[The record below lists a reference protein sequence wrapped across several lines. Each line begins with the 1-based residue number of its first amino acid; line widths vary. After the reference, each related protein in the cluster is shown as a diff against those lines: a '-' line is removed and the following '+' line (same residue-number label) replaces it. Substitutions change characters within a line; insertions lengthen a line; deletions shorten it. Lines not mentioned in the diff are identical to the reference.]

1 MKKLRILFVWIGVSQ
16 SILLLAQLDVERKKI
31 DFLLHE
37 IEQLSGAKFW
47 RNGTSYTPK
56 EATEYLRMKMRW
68 GDKGRPV
75 KSAKDFIERIA
86 SKSSITG
93 RPYLI
98 QLPDGKKMEMK
109 TFLDQKLSEWKE

>member
-1 MKKLRILFVWIGVSQ
+1 MEALPKGDENLFPQID
-16 SILLLAQLDVERKKI
+16 LEKKKI

-37 IEQLSGAKFW
+37 IEQLDGAKFW
-47 RNGTSYTPK
+47 RNGTAYSPK

-86 SKSSITG
+86 SKSSITS

-98 QLPDGKKMEMK
+98 QLPDGKKIEMK
-109 TFLDQKLSEWKE
+109 AFLEQKLSEWKE